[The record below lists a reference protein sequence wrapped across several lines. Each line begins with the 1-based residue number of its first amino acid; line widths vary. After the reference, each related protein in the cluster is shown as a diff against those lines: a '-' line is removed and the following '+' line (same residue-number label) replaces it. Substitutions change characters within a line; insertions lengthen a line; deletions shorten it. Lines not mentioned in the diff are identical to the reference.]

1 MTRVLLSE
9 YSRSELIR
17 IARALFEVES
27 EMQPYLQKIMQDE
40 AMLMTSEEYCEK
52 VVDRLLELLKQ

>member
-17 IARALFEVES
+17 NARALFEVES

-40 AMLMTSEEYCEK
+40 AMLMTTEEYCEK

>member
-40 AMLMTSEEYCEK
+40 AMLMTFEEYCEK